1 MSIAHKILV
10 VDDDLFTAE
19 LTALTLETS
28 GYEVVLADGGM
39 DALEKVADDPL
50 IKVIVSDMNMPL
62 INGVELFEE
71 LRQQGFL
78 NPFVLLTGDD
88 VATLKNN
95 HPDIDAV
102 VAKDEQFQELLS
114 SLMEKLMAK

>member
-114 SLMEKLMAK
+114 SLMETLMAK